1 MVRNCTYTKHTLHS
15 LNLFNLVRPK
25 SLSVS
30 LLYNLPRALNKN
42 GSQLQSAL
50 TVGDVDLVQWNNKK
64 KRKKTK
70 ENGKKWD
77 EKRHEYEN
85 LWFLLFRCLMRF
97 FFSLLLAMLSFFLSS
112 VNWKPRRSSLLHVTF
127 LLCVLWYLTIGG
139 ASEEDEMVWWNE
151 RIDES
156 LQRETP
162 EESWVKLAKPSVI
175 PIDLT
180 VKLDHQWTSH
190 KNVSAGDDS
199 LALAQPR
206 LSSFLHIAHFSLLFH
221 IFLNEISVRI
231 NGYKWDEWEE
241 KRESEENDR
250 QKKRFRSGR
259 SSRVGAYQREIVV
272 LLCTCGSRVRTG
284 KTVLKFF
291 IILYWIALMG
301 SISGWWWS
309 HTDLHWSSCRLQLT
323 FLSALLLSFFLCC
336 LSDRSNGGKLCVEHW
351 KTWIISN
358 VELAERRKRF
368 EFIFCLN

>member
-1 MVRNCTYTKHTLHS
+1 MEKNEMRNDMNTRIC
-15 LNLFNLVRPK
+15 
-25 SLSVS
+25 
-30 LLYNLPRALNKN
+30 
-42 GSQLQSAL
+42 G
-50 TVGDVDLVQWNNKK
+50 
-64 KRKKTK
+64 
-70 ENGKKWD
+70 
-77 EKRHEYEN
+77 
-85 LWFLLFRCLMRF
+85 F
-97 FFSLLLAMLSFFLSS
+97 FFSVVWWDFFFRCCSRWCWASFFHQWTERLDAPLSCMLHFAVCALVLDHRRGQWWRWDGVVEWENRRKS
-112 VNWKPRRSSLLHVTF
+112 SARDSWKEL
-127 LLCVLWYLTIGG
+127 G
-139 ASEEDEMVWWNE
+139 
-151 RIDES
+151 
-156 LQRETP
+156 
-162 EESWVKLAKPSVI
+162 KLAKPSVI

-206 LSSFLHIAHFSLLFH
+206 LSSFLHIAHFSLLFY

-231 NGYKWDEWEE
+231 NGYKWDEWGE

-323 FLSALLLSFFLCC
+323 FLSALLLSFSLCC

-351 KTWIISN
+351 KTWIQYEG
-358 VELAERRKRF
+358 V
-368 EFIFCLN
+368 